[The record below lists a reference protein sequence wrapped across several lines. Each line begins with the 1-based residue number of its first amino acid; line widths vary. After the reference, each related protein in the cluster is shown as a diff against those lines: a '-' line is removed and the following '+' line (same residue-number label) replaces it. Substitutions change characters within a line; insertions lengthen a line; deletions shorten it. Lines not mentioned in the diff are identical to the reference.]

1 MKTKIK
7 PLDMSMYIMHV
18 CSRNTED
25 YFGTSA
31 FNTRFPRVLSVLRFR
46 PLAALQPRTEGL
58 GTEVAKTPTASPRLL
73 GYCSLLLRGPTA
85 QQCQDSPGFT
95 EPTKSTQTAHRWA
108 RRHKL
113 EKARVAG
120 NVPQQGNPDPENR

>member
-46 PLAALQPRTEGL
+46 PLAALQPHTNCFPQAPRVLLPAAPRTDS
-58 GTEVAKTPTASPRLL
+58 TAVPRQPRLHRADKVD
-73 GYCSLLLRGPTA
+73 SNSPQMGP
-85 QQCQDSPGFT
+85 
-95 EPTKSTQTAHRWA
+95 KTQTRKSA
-108 RRHKL
+108 RCWQCPP
-113 EKARVAG
+113 AR
-120 NVPQQGNPDPENR
+120 QS